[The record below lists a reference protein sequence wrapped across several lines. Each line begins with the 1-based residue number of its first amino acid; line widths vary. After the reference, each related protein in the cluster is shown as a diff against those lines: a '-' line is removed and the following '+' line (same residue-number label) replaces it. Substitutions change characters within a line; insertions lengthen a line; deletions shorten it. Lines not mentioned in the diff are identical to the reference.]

1 MADDI
6 WERKYRAMA
15 QSCDDLLKENIQ
27 LRERM
32 AIMEAEK
39 AQWLR
44 DKINQ
49 QQIIQQALANSNQT
63 NNSYLEENRRLQ
75 EELRALKE
83 KK

>member
-1 MADDI
+1 MAEDI

-15 QSCDDLLKENIQ
+15 ESCDDLQKENLQ

-39 AQWLR
+39 AQWLQ
-44 DKINQ
+44 DKIKQ

-63 NNSYLEENRRLQ
+63 SNAYLEENRRLQ
-75 EELRALKE
+75 EEIRRLKG
-83 KK
+83 